1 MVPRLPLGGP
11 DIASRPFVSTN
22 LDPVSSRAPRPA
34 LPGVCNDVPALLAFE
49 APYLVE
55 KLVKRGVAA
64 DEVEAVALF
73 QEVKKYLVLS
83 ALHASRA
90 IPMFSRRVDE
100 AWHQFVLFTR
110 EYAAFSRT
118 FFGRFVHHHPRE
130 ATLGMAPS
138 DEEPMALPDFAAH
151 YAALFGELSPLWQ
164 DASGLRLSTHLAR
177 RRWGKPMVV
186 RRSEHAAELVL
197 LRKPPMVLCAV
208 PFRAEAALTFAIETP
223 AFYLRELPG
232 LGAEERLSL
241 AASLVHLEILDV
253 SP

>member
-1 MVPRLPLGGP
+1 M
-11 DIASRPFVSTN
+11 STN
-22 LDPVSSRAPRPA
+22 LEPVSSRAPRLPA
-34 LPGVCNDVPALLAFE
+34 PAVCNDVPALLAFE
-49 APYLVE
+49 APYLSE

-64 DEVEAVALF
+64 DEAEAAALL

-83 ALHASRA
+83 ALHANRA

-100 AWHQFVLFTR
+100 TWHQFVLFTR

-130 ATLGMAPS
+130 AAVGMAAS
-138 DEEPMALPDFAAH
+138 DEEPMSLPEFTAH
-151 YAALFGELSPLWQ
+151 YAALFGSLSPLWH
-164 DASGLRLSTHLAR
+164 DERGLRLATHLAR

-186 RRSEHAAELVL
+186 RRTEHAAELVL
-197 LRKPPMVLCAV
+197 LRQPPVVLCAV

>member
-1 MVPRLPLGGP
+1 MPH
-11 DIASRPFVSTN
+11 ASV
-22 LDPVSSRAPRPA
+22 
-34 LPGVCNDVPALLAFE
+34 DVPALLAFE
-49 APYLVE
+49 APYLAE
-55 KLVKRGVAA
+55 KLVKRGVA
-64 DEVEAVALF
+64 ESEAEGAALL

-83 ALHASRA
+83 ARHEDRS

-100 AWHQFVLFTR
+100 TWHQFVLFTR

-130 ATLGMAPS
+130 SRLGATPS
-138 DEEPMALPDFAAH
+138 HEEPMSFAEFAEH
-151 YAALFGELSPLWQ
+151 YAALFGPLSPLWH
-164 DASGLRLSTHLAR
+164 DERGLRLSTHLAR
-177 RRWGKPMVV
+177 RRWGKPMEV
-186 RRSEHAAELVL
+186 RRTAHAAELVL
-197 LRKPPMVLCAV
+197 LRHPPVVLCAV